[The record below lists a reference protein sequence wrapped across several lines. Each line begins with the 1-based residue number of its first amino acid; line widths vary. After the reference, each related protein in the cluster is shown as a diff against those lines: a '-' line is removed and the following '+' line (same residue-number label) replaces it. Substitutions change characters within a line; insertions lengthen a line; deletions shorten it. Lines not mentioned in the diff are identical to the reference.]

1 MTVSQKISHFYPRRT
16 LPIVGWLMCALL
28 SGCASRGFTGFEVA
42 QQPLVLA
49 DAALSEQVN
58 VQSYREGFGQPLRV
72 GIQLQNR
79 QAQPLTLEYRLYW
92 YDAQG
97 IELDNDPTPWQ
108 QVTLS
113 AHQVWT
119 TRVTAQEPQA
129 TSYRL
134 HVRPLSKAAS
144 LPTGNI
150 AP

>member
-1 MTVSQKISHFYPRRT
+1 
-16 LPIVGWLMCALL
+16 
-28 SGCASRGFTGFEVA
+28 
-42 QQPLVLA
+42 
-49 DAALSEQVN
+49 
-58 VQSYREGFGQPLRV
+58 VQSHREGFGQPLRV

-119 TRVTAQEPQA
+119 TRVTAQEAQA
-129 TSYRL
+129 TAYRL